1 MTEKISDAG
10 EMHIENIW
18 GKTIY
23 TIFTKAWF
31 YRGWYSYSVT
41 KHCVLISGKC
51 ELIMAQKWRKDTI
64 INMPLNTVIEI
75 PANTPNIFKFLEDS
89 VLLEWFEASAQKTDF
104 PRYKAMKN
112 K

>member
-1 MTEKISDAG
+1 
-10 EMHIENIW
+10 
-18 GKTIY
+18 
-23 TIFTKAWF
+23 
-31 YRGWYSYSVT
+31 
-41 KHCVLISGKC
+41 
-51 ELIMAQKWRKDTI
+51 
-64 INMPLNTVIEI
+64 MPLNTVIEI